1 MKTSFLDPENW
12 REIGATLA
20 RNKTRTFLTAFGIF
34 WGTFMLALLYGG
46 AAGFEGIMRR
56 NFAGFATNMAG
67 FSSSERTISYKG
79 FNKGS
84 DWDITMED
92 IDIMRV
98 ASDKIEYISPILSN
112 YGSAVRGSRSKS
124 GQIMGVNDEY
134 NKIQELVIQSGR
146 FINAAD
152 IANRRKVVVIGRNL
166 ANELFAGEDA
176 VGQNISINGIFYRV
190 IGVAGQKSDASIGG
204 RVDDAFIMPLT
215 TLQVSMNKG
224 NVVQVVVFTA
234 KDGTSPADIMPIIR
248 RILSSRHYISPEDT
262 NALWV
267 FDVTDMFNMI
277 NNLFSGISILALF
290 VGFGSLLA
298 GIIGVGNIMWII
310 VRERTQEFGIRRA
323 IGAKP
328 ADITLQVL
336 SESIVLTLVAG
347 VAGVCFS
354 TLVLAIMDKV
364 TADPVLG
371 VAGFQ
376 NTFFTACAVVII
388 FLVLGTLAGTIPA
401 IKAMRIKPIEAMRDR

>member
-248 RILSSRHYISPEDT
+248 RILSSRHYISPEDN

>member
-46 AAGFEGIMRR
+46 ASGFEGIMRR

-67 FSSSERTISYKG
+67 FGSSNRTISYKG

-84 DWDITMED
+84 SWDITLDD
-92 IDIMRV
+92 IELITKV
-98 ASDKIEYISPILSN
+98 SDKIEYISPILSN
-112 YGSAVRGSRSKS
+112 YGSAVYGSHSKS
-124 GQIMGVNDEY
+124 GQIMGVNDNY
-134 NKIQELVIQSGR
+134 NKVQELVIQSGR
-146 FINAAD
+146 FINGSD
-152 IANRRKVVVIGRNL
+152 MANRRKVVVVGRNL
-166 ANELFAGEDA
+166 ANELFAGEDPIGKE
-176 VGQNISINGIFYRV
+176 VSINGIFYRV

-224 NVVQVVVFTA
+224 NVVHFVVFTA
-234 KDGTSPADIMPIIR
+234 KHGCSPDEIMPSIR
-248 RILSSRHYISPEDT
+248 RILSNRHYIHPEDE
-262 NALWV
+262 NAFWV

-277 NNLFSGISILALF
+277 DNLFTGISLLALF

-328 ADITLQVL
+328 ADITVQVL
-336 SESIVLTLVAG
+336 SESVVLTLVAG
-347 VAGVCFS
+347 VAGVCFA
-354 TLVLAIMDKV
+354 TLILAIMDKV
-364 TADPVLG
+364 TAHPVLG
-371 VAGFQ
+371 IAGFQ
-376 NTFFTACAVVII
+376 NSFYTACAVVVI
-388 FLVLGTLAGTIPA
+388 FLILGTLAGTIPA
-401 IKAMRIKPIEAMRDR
+401 IKAMRIKPIEAMRDK